1 MRFCRCCYLAYVS
14 IAFYKSFYAYAFIGD
29 GMGKWSRE
37 TENIVEFAI
46 LAVFGFGISLYL
58 GSVFLGALP
67 SGSAAYTAVNSIIAG
82 FGSAISNILVPI
94 IAIVFV
100 LFLYLIVKHSG
111 ILGGRKE
118 RE

>member
-1 MRFCRCCYLAYVS
+1 
-14 IAFYKSFYAYAFIGD
+14 
-29 GMGKWSRE
+29 MGKWSRE

-46 LAVFGFGISLYL
+46 VSIFGFGIGLYL

-67 SGSAAYTAVNSIIAG
+67 SGSSAYTAVNNIING
-82 FGSAISNILVPI
+82 FGTAIQNILVPV

-111 ILGGRKE
+111 ILGGKKGE
-118 RE
+118 

>member
-1 MRFCRCCYLAYVS
+1 MA
-14 IAFYKSFYAYAFIGD
+14 
-29 GMGKWSRE
+29 KWSRE

-46 LAVFGFGISLYL
+46 LAIFGFGISLYL

-67 SGSAAYTAVNSIIAG
+67 SGSSAYTAVNSLIAG
-82 FGSAISNILVPI
+82 FSTAITNILVPI

-111 ILGGRKE
+111 ILGGKKGTHE
-118 RE
+118 

>member
-1 MRFCRCCYLAYVS
+1 
-14 IAFYKSFYAYAFIGD
+14 
-29 GMGKWSRE
+29 MGKWSRE
-37 TENIVEFAI
+37 TNNIVEFALFAI
-46 LAVFGFGISLYL
+46 FGFGISLYL

-67 SGSAAYTAVNSIIAG
+67 SGSAAYTAVNSLIVG
-82 FGSAISNILVPI
+82 FGTAIQNILVPI

-118 RE
+118 RGE